1 MINQFFNLFLL
12 IFVSQV
18 LFFLVANAFKTDKL
32 TDLAYGITFVI
43 VINLLFWKSQQ
54 ELFFILPTLLVSLWG
69 IRLASYLFIRI
80 LKIKKD
86 QRFNQIRQNFWSF
99 LQFWLLQALSIF
111 AISLSFILSFSLADT
126 IKTNVNAW
134 QIIFF
139 ILALIALGIET
150 IADWQKYQF
159 KNNAKNKGKFIQ
171 SGLWKHS
178 RHPNYLGEILFW
190 WCLFFYFLPSLGNWT
205 LLALVSPIYITVLIR
220 FVSGVPLLEK
230 NYAER
235 YGKEWLNY
243 KKKTRI
249 I

>member
-1 MINQFFNLFLL
+1 MLNQFFNLFLL
-12 IFVSQV
+12 IFASQI
-18 LFFLVANAFKTDKL
+18 LFFLIANTFKTDKL

-43 VINLLFWKSQQ
+43 VINLLFWQSQG

-69 IRLASYLFIRI
+69 LRLASYLFIRI

-111 AISLSFILSFSLADT
+111 AISLSFILSFSLANS
-126 IKTNVNAW
+126 IKTNVTTW

-139 ILALIALGIET
+139 VLSIIALGIET
-150 IADWQKYQF
+150 VADWQKYQF
-159 KNNAKNKGKFIQ
+159 KNNPQNKGKFIQ
-171 SGLWKHS
+171 SGLWKYS

-190 WCLFFYFLPSLGNWT
+190 WCLFLYLLPSLGNWA
-205 LLALVSPIYITVLIR
+205 LLALASPVYITILIR

-230 NYAER
+230 DYAKR
-235 YGKEWLNY
+235 YGKDWLNY
-243 KKKTRI
+243 KAKTRI